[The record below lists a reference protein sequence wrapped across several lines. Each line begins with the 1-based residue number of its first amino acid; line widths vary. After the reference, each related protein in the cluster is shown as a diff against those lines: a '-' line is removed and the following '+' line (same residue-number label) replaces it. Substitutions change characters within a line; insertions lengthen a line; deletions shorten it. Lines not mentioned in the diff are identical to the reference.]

1 MNKRSLKVLIVDDE
15 ELMREV
21 LQMRLENWGY
31 EVLTASNAEEAI
43 RKLLQH
49 SPDVVLSDVVMPD
62 LSGLDLLKKLK
73 SGETDTPILL
83 MTAHGTLDMA
93 VEAIKAGAEDF
104 ITKPLDYEKL
114 RALLLSLEQ
123 DRLQLVKTRQLSQ
136 ALQGQARFGEFV
148 GASELMQQVYSQI
161 QSMADSD
168 VSVLISGESGTGK
181 ELAARMIH
189 QMSRR
194 RDRPFVALNAA
205 AVPRELMESE
215 IFGHIKGAFTGSVET
230 RSGCFELAHRGT
242 LFLDEIGEM
251 PIELQPKLLR
261 VLEDGR
267 VRKLGGSSEQEF
279 DVRVL
284 AATNRDPREAV
295 AQGDLRED
303 LFFRINVFN
312 IHLPPLRQREGDI
325 PLLVEHFRDSL
336 NRKHSASVK
345 GVRKSTLEIM
355 ARYHW
360 PGNVREL
367 RNIVERAIVLAREGW
382 IEPNHLPPYL
392 LVSED
397 SRGASDYLFPKGA
410 TAAEAEKALILK
422 TLERTGH
429 NKAEAARL
437 LGLDVKTI
445 RNKLK
450 GYGLT

>member
-1 MNKRSLKVLIVDDE
+1 
-15 ELMREV
+15 
-21 LQMRLENWGY
+21 
-31 EVLTASNAEEAI
+31 
-43 RKLLQH
+43 
-49 SPDVVLSDVVMPD
+49 
-62 LSGLDLLKKLK
+62 
-73 SGETDTPILL
+73 

-123 DRLQLVKTRQLSQ
+123 DQLQLVKTRQLSQ
-136 ALQGQARFGEFV
+136 ALQGRARFGEFV
-148 GASELMQQVYSQI
+148 GASKPMQQVYLQI

-189 QMSRR
+189 QMSGR

-267 VRKLGGSSEQEF
+267 VRKLGSSSEQKF

-312 IHLPPLRQREGDI
+312 IHLPPLRQRDGDI

-345 GVRKSTLEIM
+345 GVRKATLKIM
-355 ARYHW
+355 EDYRW

-367 RNIVERAIVLAREGW
+367 RNIMERAVVMARGGW

-392 LVSED
+392 TVSEE
-397 SRGASDYLFPKGA
+397 SGNSDYLFPMGA